1 VVYLLHECHG
11 CEYREDIEL
20 KLMTVLLYF
29 GAKAGCEWKFEYIR
43 RAHRGVS
50 RKFAPMAESGP
61 GTGDC
66 ETFRV
71 MLVNLTSKDCH
82 TDLIHARNAWQL
94 TSIRVLFEFAEDC

>member
-1 VVYLLHECHG
+1 VSGNLSTSDGHTEECH
-11 CEYREDIEL
+11 E
-20 KLMTVLLYF
+20 
-29 GAKAGCEWKFEYIR
+29 
-43 RAHRGVS
+43 S
-50 RKFAPMAESGP
+50 FAPMAESGP